1 MPVYPSEN
9 DQNGESNNQG
19 LSDKNQDLLTTAC
32 SQLQEGIQQHKEGK
46 LQFAIVSLT
55 ESWKKFQL
63 LGDLSKQ
70 IKALRYL
77 TLVAYNHG
85 EYQFVIKYGHKCLS
99 LEPELKI
106 QEQILSYMGNAYRHL
121 GNYESAIQFLD
132 KEVRKLWDLSN
143 KRNKVNIQKLS
154 DQAIKIEEILQKLQ
168 TDVDS
173 NQTNLLKMRNSIET
187 NMKNIENLGSSEEDL
202 NSIRMN
208 ISSIDTQLMLLDD
221 TVQALN
227 NYKNQLNQTI
237 LEIQTQISSSEDL
250 FSTEENEN

>member
-1 MPVYPSEN
+1 MKVERKFPEYLKRSNNGGLLVGFIYVLVFMSILFLWIWQTFETEN
-9 DQNGESNNQG
+9 DKS
-19 LSDKNQDLLTTAC
+19 LLNTIDER
-32 SQLQEGIQQHKEGK
+32 LNLIE
-46 LQFAIVSLT
+46 
-55 ESWKKFQL
+55 
-63 LGDLSKQ
+63 
-70 IKALRYL
+70 
-77 TLVAYNHG
+77 
-85 EYQFVIKYGHKCLS
+85 
-99 LEPELKI
+99 
-106 QEQILSYMGNAYRHL
+106 EQINIVDETNNDTITDIS
-121 GNYESAIQFLD
+121 SSIQFLD

-168 TDVDS
+168 ADVDS

-187 NMKNIENLGSSEEDL
+187 NMKNIENLGLSEEDL

-250 FSTEENEN
+250 NPVQANEN

>member
-1 MPVYPSEN
+1 MSILFLWIWQTFETEN
-9 DQNGESNNQG
+9 DKS
-19 LSDKNQDLLTTAC
+19 LLNTIDER
-32 SQLQEGIQQHKEGK
+32 LNLIE
-46 LQFAIVSLT
+46 
-55 ESWKKFQL
+55 
-63 LGDLSKQ
+63 
-70 IKALRYL
+70 
-77 TLVAYNHG
+77 
-85 EYQFVIKYGHKCLS
+85 
-99 LEPELKI
+99 
-106 QEQILSYMGNAYRHL
+106 EQINIVDETNNDTITDIS
-121 GNYESAIQFLD
+121 SSIQFLD

-187 NMKNIENLGSSEEDL
+187 NMKNIENLGLSEEDL

-250 FSTEENEN
+250 NSAQANEN

>member
-1 MPVYPSEN
+1 MKVERKFPEYLKRANNGGLLVGFIYVLVFMSILFLWIWQTFETEN
-9 DQNGESNNQG
+9 DKS
-19 LSDKNQDLLTTAC
+19 LLNTIDER
-32 SQLQEGIQQHKEGK
+32 LNLIE
-46 LQFAIVSLT
+46 
-55 ESWKKFQL
+55 
-63 LGDLSKQ
+63 
-70 IKALRYL
+70 
-77 TLVAYNHG
+77 
-85 EYQFVIKYGHKCLS
+85 
-99 LEPELKI
+99 
-106 QEQILSYMGNAYRHL
+106 EQINIVDETNNDTITDIS
-121 GNYESAIQFLD
+121 SSIQFLD

-187 NMKNIENLGSSEEDL
+187 NMKNIENLGLSEDDL

-250 FSTEENEN
+250 TSAQANEN

>member
-1 MPVYPSEN
+1 MKVERKFPEYLKRANSGGLLVGFIYVLVFMSILFLWIWQTFETEN
-9 DQNGESNNQG
+9 DRS
-19 LSDKNQDLLTTAC
+19 LLNTIDER
-32 SQLQEGIQQHKEGK
+32 LNLIE
-46 LQFAIVSLT
+46 
-55 ESWKKFQL
+55 
-63 LGDLSKQ
+63 
-70 IKALRYL
+70 
-77 TLVAYNHG
+77 
-85 EYQFVIKYGHKCLS
+85 
-99 LEPELKI
+99 
-106 QEQILSYMGNAYRHL
+106 EQINIVDETNNDTITDIS
-121 GNYESAIQFLD
+121 SSIQFLD

-154 DQAIKIEEILQKLQ
+154 DQAIKIEELLQKLQ

-187 NMKNIENLGSSEEDL
+187 NMKNIENLGLSEEDL

>member
-1 MPVYPSEN
+1 MKVERKFPEYLKRANSGGLLVGFIYVLVFMSILFLWIWQTFETEN
-9 DQNGESNNQG
+9 DKS
-19 LSDKNQDLLTTAC
+19 LLNTIDER
-32 SQLQEGIQQHKEGK
+32 LNLIE
-46 LQFAIVSLT
+46 
-55 ESWKKFQL
+55 
-63 LGDLSKQ
+63 
-70 IKALRYL
+70 
-77 TLVAYNHG
+77 
-85 EYQFVIKYGHKCLS
+85 
-99 LEPELKI
+99 
-106 QEQILSYMGNAYRHL
+106 EQINIVDETNNDTITDIS
-121 GNYESAIQFLD
+121 SSIQFLD

-187 NMKNIENLGSSEEDL
+187 NMKNIENLGLSEEDL

-250 FSTEENEN
+250 FSTEENENWHKR

>member
-1 MPVYPSEN
+1 MKVERKFPEYLKRAN
-9 DQNGESNNQG
+9 NGG
-19 LSDKNQDLLTTAC
+19 LLVGFIYVLVFMSILFLWIWQTFETESDKSLLNTIDER
-32 SQLQEGIQQHKEGK
+32 LNLIE
-46 LQFAIVSLT
+46 
-55 ESWKKFQL
+55 
-63 LGDLSKQ
+63 
-70 IKALRYL
+70 
-77 TLVAYNHG
+77 
-85 EYQFVIKYGHKCLS
+85 
-99 LEPELKI
+99 
-106 QEQILSYMGNAYRHL
+106 EQINIVDETNNDTITDIS
-121 GNYESAIQFLD
+121 SSIQFLD

-168 TDVDS
+168 ADVDS

-187 NMKNIENLGSSEEDL
+187 NMKNIENLGLSEEDL

-250 FSTEENEN
+250 NSAQANEN

>member
-1 MPVYPSEN
+1 MKVERKFPEYLKRANNGGLLVGFIYVLVFMSILFLWIWQTFETEN
-9 DQNGESNNQG
+9 DKS
-19 LSDKNQDLLTTAC
+19 LLNTIDER
-32 SQLQEGIQQHKEGK
+32 LNLIE
-46 LQFAIVSLT
+46 
-55 ESWKKFQL
+55 
-63 LGDLSKQ
+63 
-70 IKALRYL
+70 
-77 TLVAYNHG
+77 
-85 EYQFVIKYGHKCLS
+85 
-99 LEPELKI
+99 
-106 QEQILSYMGNAYRHL
+106 EQINIVDETNNDTITDIS
-121 GNYESAIQFLD
+121 SSIQFLD

-168 TDVDS
+168 ADVDS

-187 NMKNIENLGSSEEDL
+187 NMQNIENLGLSEEDL

-250 FSTEENEN
+250 NSTQVNEN

>member
-1 MPVYPSEN
+1 MKVERKFPEYLKRSNNGGLLVGFIYVLVFMSILFLWIWQTFETEN
-9 DQNGESNNQG
+9 DKS
-19 LSDKNQDLLTTAC
+19 LLNTIDER
-32 SQLQEGIQQHKEGK
+32 LNLIE
-46 LQFAIVSLT
+46 
-55 ESWKKFQL
+55 
-63 LGDLSKQ
+63 
-70 IKALRYL
+70 
-77 TLVAYNHG
+77 
-85 EYQFVIKYGHKCLS
+85 
-99 LEPELKI
+99 
-106 QEQILSYMGNAYRHL
+106 EQINIVDETNNDTITDIS
-121 GNYESAIQFLD
+121 SSIQFLD

-187 NMKNIENLGSSEEDL
+187 NMQNIENLGLSEEDL

-250 FSTEENEN
+250 NSPQANEN

>member
-1 MPVYPSEN
+1 MKVERKFPEYLKRANNGGLLVGFIYVLVFMSILFLWIWQTFETEN
-9 DQNGESNNQG
+9 DKS
-19 LSDKNQDLLTTAC
+19 LLNTIDER
-32 SQLQEGIQQHKEGK
+32 LNLIE
-46 LQFAIVSLT
+46 
-55 ESWKKFQL
+55 
-63 LGDLSKQ
+63 
-70 IKALRYL
+70 
-77 TLVAYNHG
+77 
-85 EYQFVIKYGHKCLS
+85 
-99 LEPELKI
+99 
-106 QEQILSYMGNAYRHL
+106 EQINIVDETNNDTITDIS
-121 GNYESAIQFLD
+121 SSIQFLD

-187 NMKNIENLGSSEEDL
+187 NMQNIENLGLSEEDL

-250 FSTEENEN
+250 FSTQVNEN

>member
-1 MPVYPSEN
+1 MKVERKFPEYLKRANSGGLLVGFIYVLVFMSILFLWIWQTFETEN
-9 DQNGESNNQG
+9 DKS
-19 LSDKNQDLLTTAC
+19 LLNTIDER
-32 SQLQEGIQQHKEGK
+32 LNLIE
-46 LQFAIVSLT
+46 
-55 ESWKKFQL
+55 
-63 LGDLSKQ
+63 
-70 IKALRYL
+70 
-77 TLVAYNHG
+77 
-85 EYQFVIKYGHKCLS
+85 
-99 LEPELKI
+99 
-106 QEQILSYMGNAYRHL
+106 EQINIVDETNNDTITDIS
-121 GNYESAIQFLD
+121 SSIQFLD

-187 NMKNIENLGSSEEDL
+187 NMKNIENLGLSEEDL

-250 FSTEENEN
+250 FSTERMKIDTNDN